1 MEKMGNME
9 ERLRRTLESVSE
21 VCIIGHDNIDVDSIL
36 SGILLSKLL
45 KFLNI
50 NAKFM
55 ILEPIKKND
64 TYNIIHHLTDI
75 HLYEYVEENEDELR
89 TLFLVDHY
97 ETNHKG
103 NVIGCIDHHPTKKEN
118 SYVFSYV
125 RNCTATSYLIYELMK
140 LSNYPLTAEEAKLI
154 VLSMMVD
161 TVAFRSSK
169 AIPEEVKV
177 AKSLAHEFS
186 LDYSLLESESLCLT
200 PIEKMSMDEITSNG
214 EKKYNYNGH
223 KVRSAYLQLDGMPEK
238 TILNKWLDYIK
249 NKMVH
254 DTFKVEQMVFI
265 IFDVKSNVTYE
276 YQITLNST
284 KVIVHN
290 GIISRGKDIMP
301 QIEKKYD

>member
-1 MEKMGNME
+1 
-9 ERLRRTLESVSE
+9 
-21 VCIIGHDNIDVDSIL
+21 
-36 SGILLSKLL
+36 
-45 KFLNI
+45 
-50 NAKFM
+50 
-55 ILEPIKKND
+55 
-64 TYNIIHHLTDI
+64 
-75 HLYEYVEENEDELR
+75 
-89 TLFLVDHY
+89 
-97 ETNHKG
+97 
-103 NVIGCIDHHPTKKEN
+103 
-118 SYVFSYV
+118 
-125 RNCTATSYLIYELMK
+125 MK